1 MKRGYFGADGEGLLV
16 WEEREQ
22 VGDDYPE
29 DMLPPPPPS
38 EAPFKADAGE
48 KSSGILSKL
57 DRFMTTVLICA
68 AVSAGMIV
76 GYDRWFAQKIVALD
90 VKGYIAEQRD
100 LFISGK
106 IDEEQLKRNFDRL
119 ERVKENVPGNRVII
133 LGDVLVRKNVEVIEP

>member
-1 MKRGYFGADGEGLLV
+1 MKEGETPVEADVAGKTAGTGSGAG
-16 WEEREQ
+16 
-22 VGDDYPE
+22 
-29 DMLPPPPPS
+29 
-38 EAPFKADAGE
+38 
-48 KSSGILSKL
+48 
-57 DRFMTTVLICA
+57 RFLASALICVV
-68 AVSAGMIV
+68 VSAGMIA

-119 ERVKENVPGNRVII
+119 EKIKEKVPGNRVII

>member
-1 MKRGYFGADGEGLLV
+1 MKRGYFGSEGEELFV
-16 WEEREQ
+16 REEREKW
-22 VGDDYPE
+22 DDYPE
-29 DMLPPPPPS
+29 DMMSPPPPVDTPYKVGAS
-38 EAPFKADAGE
+38 EKTSE
-48 KSSGILSKL
+48 MLSKL
-57 DRFMTTVLICA
+57 DRFMTTVLICV
-68 AVSAGMIV
+68 AVSAGMIA

-119 ERVKENVPGNRVII
+119 EKVKEKVPGNRVII

>member
-1 MKRGYFGADGEGLLV
+1 MKRGHFGTDGEGLLV

-22 VGDDYPE
+22 GGDGVSE
-29 DMLPPPPPS
+29 DMMPPPLPG
-38 EAPFKADAGE
+38 EAPFMAGTRE
-48 KSSGILSKL
+48 RTSEMLGKL
-57 DRFMTTVLICA
+57 DRFVTMVLVCA
-68 AVSAGMIV
+68 VVSAGMIA

-106 IDEEQLKRNFDRL
+106 IDEDQLKRNFDRL
-119 ERVKENVPGNRVII
+119 EKVKERVPGNRVII

>member
-1 MKRGYFGADGEGLLV
+1 MKRGHFGTDGEGLLV

-22 VGDDYPE
+22 GGDDYPE
-29 DMLPPPPPS
+29 DMLPPPPGEVPYKAGTREKTS
-38 EAPFKADAGE
+38 EMLG
-48 KSSGILSKL
+48 KL

-68 AVSAGMIV
+68 AVSAGMIA

-119 ERVKENVPGNRVII
+119 EKVKEKVPANRVII

>member
-1 MKRGYFGADGEGLLV
+1 MKDGETPVEEDVAGKTAGTGSEIGRLL
-16 WEEREQ
+16 
-22 VGDDYPE
+22 
-29 DMLPPPPPS
+29 
-38 EAPFKADAGE
+38 
-48 KSSGILSKL
+48 
-57 DRFMTTVLICA
+57 TTVLICA
-68 AVSAGMIV
+68 AVSAGMIA

-119 ERVKENVPGNRVII
+119 EKVKEKVPGNRVII

>member
-1 MKRGYFGADGEGLLV
+1 MKRGYFGTDGEGLLV

-22 VGDDYPE
+22 GGDDYPE
-29 DMLPPPPPS
+29 DIMPPPPPVDESYKASAREKTS
-38 EAPFKADAGE
+38 E
-48 KSSGILSKL
+48 ILSKL
-57 DRFMTTVLICA
+57 DRFVTTVLICA
-68 AVSAGMIV
+68 AVTAGMIA

-100 LFISGK
+100 LFISGR

-119 ERVKENVPGNRVII
+119 EKVKEKVPANRVII